1 MRYDGKQ
8 GCSVNYILL
17 RTLNNGKLAN
27 NNMEVMDNTTT
38 ANTITTHDYSDL
50 STPHCTYAYIHTHKS
65 TQTHTFAHFS
75 FCFGTHTLALLSHF
89 DMLVRVSVERGKSK
103 PARSSRCVWVCMCAR
118 ECVYVCPLFLCHWV
132 GDTRASYDW
141 PVGLLIFFYIKTT
154 NFNKHPSLHAGHN
167 GTEPAATLH
176 NGQTQK
182 GGGEGGGLEAK
193 PFLFCFMCIFRPSTV
208 NVRTEYRDRA
218 VESWTWTDP
227 LPESSAVQL
236 EVPCV
241 AGRCCLVS
249 FFFTF
254 TLK

>member
-89 DMLVRVSVERGKSK
+89 DMLVRVSVEREKSK

-118 ECVYVCPLFLCHWV
+118 VCVC
-132 GDTRASYDW
+132 
-141 PVGLLIFFYIKTT
+141 
-154 NFNKHPSLHAGHN
+154 
-167 GTEPAATLH
+167 
-176 NGQTQK
+176 
-182 GGGEGGGLEAK
+182 
-193 PFLFCFMCIFRPSTV
+193 
-208 NVRTEYRDRA
+208 
-218 VESWTWTDP
+218 
-227 LPESSAVQL
+227 
-236 EVPCV
+236 
-241 AGRCCLVS
+241 VS
-249 FFFTF
+249 FISLPLGGWYKGVLRLARRITHF
-254 TLK
+254 LLYQNHKL